1 MLWAWLEKKDKQGYS
16 EVTNSP
22 LQLSGL
28 IKQGLLAHT
37 DDSGFSALNSDSG
50 THALSSLWD
59 LWVAAAKE
67 RVLFMASVYR
77 LKQNTLFLVL

>member
-50 THALSSLWD
+50 THALSTLW
-59 LWVAAAKE
+59 LSSHCGTSGWLQQRRE
-67 RVLFMASVYR
+67 CFSWLQYIG
-77 LKQNTLFLVL
+77 